1 MTKPTI
7 RKIYWSLLGIMLA
20 TTLFFSAGFKV
31 PVLDEKAN
39 TYFTESISKAGLA
52 YATCRII
59 NGSISILQNSDLN
72 LEPAGIGVTI
82 ALGQILDPIDDM
94 TERLSD
100 VLVTAIVSLGIQ
112 KLAYE
117 ISLSFVPPILSI
129 LLFILSLLI
138 WFENK
143 KIKTFQKT
151 IIKITFV
158 VMIIR
163 FCLPISSIAN
173 NFLHE
178 NFFKVQIS
186 ETKDKLSLLT
196 TEFDGLEA
204 ISLPETSGFF
214 GTITNNASLLLNQST
229 KLTNA
234 IRHMKNNMG
243 NIIANLV
250 KLTTLYVGV
259 FLIQV
264 IILPIAVFWL
274 LIKMTNSLFQK
285 NLPVIIKHPRSAK
298 DKKTITI
305 NSEEVA

>member
-1 MTKPTI
+1 
-7 RKIYWSLLGIMLA
+7 
-20 TTLFFSAGFKV
+20 
-31 PVLDEKAN
+31 
-39 TYFTESISKAGLA
+39 
-52 YATCRII
+52 
-59 NGSISILQNSDLN
+59 
-72 LEPAGIGVTI
+72 
-82 ALGQILDPIDDM
+82 
-94 TERLSD
+94 
-100 VLVTAIVSLGIQ
+100 
-112 KLAYE
+112 
-117 ISLSFVPPILSI
+117 
-129 LLFILSLLI
+129 
-138 WFENK
+138 
-143 KIKTFQKT
+143 
-151 IIKITFV
+151 
-158 VMIIR
+158 MIIR

-274 LIKMTNSLFQK
+274 LIKITNSSFATDF
-285 NLPVIIKHPRSAK
+285 PVIVQHPRPAK
-298 DKKTITI
+298 YKKTIAI
-305 NSEEVA
+305 DSEKAE